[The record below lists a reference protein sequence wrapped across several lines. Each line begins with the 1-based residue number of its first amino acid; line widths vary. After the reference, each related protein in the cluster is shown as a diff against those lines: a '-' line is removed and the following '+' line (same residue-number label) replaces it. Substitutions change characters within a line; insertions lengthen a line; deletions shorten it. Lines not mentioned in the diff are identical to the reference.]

1 MRIPDQGL
9 LRQEIFSRLD
19 AYRAHDL
26 ESDDGRA
33 LAYLYDPGRRDID
46 EVGKQ
51 AFALFLSKNGLDPTV
66 FPSLLRLENEVVA
79 MAASHLGGGPQ
90 TVGSFT
96 SGGTESLLLAV
107 KTARDHARAERP
119 EVREP
124 EMVLPATAHAAF
136 HKAGHYL
143 GVRPVLVPVDPV
155 SFKADPEAMRRAI
168 TPRTI
173 LLVGSAVS
181 YAHGVIDPISELGQ
195 LALAHGLLLHVDG
208 CIGGFLLPYFRRL
221 GAPVP
226 EFDLAVPGVSSISM
240 DFHKY
245 AYAPKGSS
253 VVLYRDAALRRH
265 QFYACA
271 DWTGYAMVNAT
282 VQSTKS
288 GGPLAATWAV
298 LNLVGDAGYL
308 ELARQTLLAT
318 RAVAA
323 GIERIGGLALLG
335 RPEASLLA
343 FAASDLSVFR
353 VADEMRARGYYVQP
367 QLARHG
373 SPPSIHLSMTA
384 STLGQV
390 DGLLSALGASVS
402 AARAPSP
409 SDETTALRAAVQGLT
424 SGGSSS
430 EVFEQLL
437 ALAGVTG
444 GALPERM
451 ATINELLNALP
462 PPVTEQLLLS
472 FMSRLFTPAT
482 EATATPT
489 Q

>member
-1 MRIPDQGL
+1 MRIPEQGL
-9 LRQEIFSRLD
+9 TKQEVFARLD

-26 ESDDGRA
+26 ESHDGRA
-33 LAYLYDPGRRDID
+33 LAYLYESGRRDVD

-51 AFALFLSKNGLDPTV
+51 ALALFLSKNGLDPTV

-79 MAASHLGGGPQ
+79 MAAAHLGGGPDAAG
-90 TVGSFT
+90 TFT
-96 SGGTESLLLAV
+96 SGGTESLILAV
-107 KTARDHARAERP
+107 KTARDYARARRP
-119 EVREP
+119 EIRHP

-143 GVRPVLVPVDPV
+143 GVKPVLTPVDPV
-155 SFKADPEAMRRAI
+155 SFRADPEAMRRAI

-181 YAHGVIDPISELGQ
+181 YAHGVTDPIRELGE
-195 LALAHGLLLHVDG
+195 LALAHDMLLHVDG

-226 EFDLAVPGVSSISM
+226 DFDLAVPGVSSLSM

-245 AYAPKGSS
+245 AYAPKGAS

-282 VQSTKS
+282 IQSTKS

-298 LNLVGDAGYL
+298 LNLVGDSGYL
-308 ELARQTLLAT
+308 ELARQTLEAT
-318 RAVAA
+318 RAIAA
-323 GIERIGGLALLG
+323 GIESIPGLSLLG
-335 RPEASLLA
+335 RPDASLLA
-343 FAASDLSVFR
+343 VAGQDLSVFQ
-353 VADEMRARGYYVQP
+353 VADEMRERGFYVQP

-373 SPPSIHLSMTA
+373 SPPSIRLSVTA
-384 STLGQV
+384 ASLCQAEA
-390 DGLLSALGASVS
+390 LLSAFRASV
-402 AARAPSP
+402 AAVRAATTQ
-409 SDETTALRAAVQGLT
+409 DQATALWAAVEGLT
-424 SGGSSS
+424 SGGGSP
-430 EVFEQLL
+430 EAFERLL

-444 GALPERM
+444 GVLPERM

-462 PPVTEQLLLS
+462 AEVTEELLLT
-472 FMSRLFTPAT
+472 FLNRLFSSKLEPN
-482 EATATPT
+482 